1 MVFLSIRPA
10 VDISLNLCS
19 FAPQKILLEYPRFIY
34 DWIKMQRKCVS
45 KAEKVGII
53 ILYIDQE
60 SDKEVNQSSI
70 LVIR

>member
-1 MVFLSIRPA
+1 
-10 VDISLNLCS
+10 
-19 FAPQKILLEYPRFIY
+19 
-34 DWIKMQRKCVS
+34 MQRKCVS